1 MSGDFD
7 EFVDAIDFERPDE
20 CVAGSAQICLTSSME
35 NLRIQPSSR
44 PAIGTMDDVTCKSP
58 VCEIK
63 GSALCYTPSL
73 DKEIQSSAL
82 FNTPAVCYWFLISR
96 SGLAPHFQDSGSFS
110 RRDRLTALRRR
121 MREEFGAMDFAPT
134 HGTATDC
141 DSLSITSEATS
152 MHSWHRRVIAS
163 TQTVV
168 VHPSDSVST
177 RAGPANISNNSP
189 HTQLQASTSDDLT
202 REATGRRFYLAL
214 LWLRTLSSNLTD
226 FFWFIKLSASPISN
240 SAAVVPMS
248 PTGPPPNHPPPPLPV
263 RFFAVCTYTALREV
277 SNDLRSPPP
286 LPPRNPSIRL
296 PVPIAAELIARLNL
310 SEDTDRV
317 SSTSNDS
324 LLSSADA
331 RRRGHTKTNSLD
343 RGLTLAKSLKTG
355 PFPPPSNKSNSLTR
369 QEVSDDGEECAR
381 NTAAEGVILQITTTL
396 IGDQSSRSGDL
407 EPIASESSSM
417 SSPRS
422 ELSKKVKG
430 IKARKV
436 RKLAGQGLDEEVKV
450 IGKEHVDPITRDVE
464 RRMSIKRDFPLH
476 SESISDDIRSDRFSQ
491 SRSSIDYAKS
501 WARSY
506 SNFAS
511 GLFRGAL
518 QKMKTVAHSS
528 ASVKGDD
535 TSDSEGDQSES
546 GIPSTGHSGSIVRPR
561 KGKKGPFD
569 FEQLRVVQE
578 LCNEHTGA
586 VWCVR
591 FSVCGRL
598 MATAGQDNMIRVWAA
613 RSHLKYFIQM
623 RERYQHKN
631 SGSCNSPGDVFQA
644 AIHEMESFRP
654 PSPSSSNTQSEQ
666 NSDDED
672 STNLFSAKPFVVFKG
687 HTADILDLSWSKNYF
702 VLSSG
707 MDRTVKLWHL
717 SRNECLCCFQHVDFV
732 TSVAFLPKDD
742 RYFLSGSLDGKLRMW
757 HIPDK
762 KVAVWN
768 EVPVKFITAIAF
780 VKNGKFAVVGT
791 YNGRCFFYST
801 DQLKYHT
808 VVDVR
813 SSRGKNSRGHKVTGL
828 AVHGDKLL
836 VTSNDSRIRMYDVR
850 DKALTCKFRGA
861 QNEHSQIRA
870 AFSPDGRHIVCGSE
884 DK

>member
-1 MSGDFD
+1 MLL
-7 EFVDAIDFERPDE
+7 V
-20 CVAGSAQICLTSSME
+20 
-35 NLRIQPSSR
+35 
-44 PAIGTMDDVTCKSP
+44 
-58 VCEIK
+58 
-63 GSALCYTPSL
+63 
-73 DKEIQSSAL
+73 
-82 FNTPAVCYWFLISR
+82 LILR
-96 SGLAPHFQDSGSFS
+96 SGVAPHFQDSGSFS

-141 DSLSITSEATS
+141 DSLSIASEATS

-177 RAGPANISNNSP
+177 RAGPANISNNSA

-202 REATGRRFYLAL
+202 RF
-214 LWLRTLSSNLTD
+214 LSS
-226 FFWFIKLSASPISN
+226 SPPVSN
-240 SAAVVPMS
+240 SASIGPLS
-248 PTGPPPNHPPPPLPV
+248 PTGPPPNHPPPPLP
-263 RFFAVCTYTALREV
+263 A

-310 SEDTDRV
+310 SEDTDSTVERLHTSLTETTHQPPSQNQRV

-396 IGDQSSRSGDL
+396 IGDQSSRSGEL

-417 SSPRS
+417 SSPGS
-422 ELSKKVKG
+422 EPSKKVKG
-430 IKARKV
+430 IKARKGG
-436 RKLAGQGLDEEVKV
+436 KLAGQGLDEEVKV
-450 IGKEHVDPITRDVE
+450 IGSEHGEDRNDEFENCGTGTVVRDDTPGSCKVMCSSVDPITRDVE

-528 ASVKGDD
+528 STSVKGDD

-613 RSHLKYFIQM
+613 RCHLKYFIQM
-623 RERYQHKN
+623 RERF
-631 SGSCNSPGDVFQA
+631 SSVTSPGDVFQA
-644 AIHEMESFRP
+644 AIHDMESFRA
-654 PSPSSSNTQSEQ
+654 PSPSSSNAQSEQ